1 MADGYNPGDILIDT
15 FTVSSDRGT
24 LDLAKAFV
32 SASIYE
38 SIFTPG
44 IVGDIVV
51 LDTDDQLGKL
61 EISGDETVEISFMA
75 PGGESANYI
84 FALHALDDV
93 KPTSGQKSKTY
104 TLKVVSEE
112 ALYSKTNYVQKSFT
126 TQISEMVQTIFT
138 DYMMSEKNIEVE
150 ETKGS
155 QKVVIGHHNPYAA
168 IDLIR
173 RRAVSN
179 ENKSSAFVFFETRVG
194 GDQTFKFVTIEKLF
208 QGEIVKEFQQ
218 SDAINSSIMNQSDNN
233 ILAYEVPK
241 QLSSTERISIGG
253 KTRVSSFDFRTHSYV
268 TKDIDTDE
276 TQFKMGGS
284 GSYNSSTFKNKY
296 FNPKIPSQA
305 YIPIDTSQRAVTSI
319 KERTPDIQA
328 FITSLMQNS
337 MKVRVYGD
345 ANLKAGDM
353 VTANIPNKIATT
365 GNGETDPLLSGDFLV
380 SRIHHEIGTAGQ
392 RPRYTCVMELL
403 KGNLEKGVA

>member
-319 KERTPDIQA
+319 KERTPDLQA